1 MKIRALDQT
10 LLIRALNSTKQSYF
24 PSYVGLRLIGKNLAS
39 DTSAYLHRLLLR
51 RLKSC
56 EKWSYK
62 SFQLYKGSKFSG
74 GKQEHEY
81 RDCLAPSP
89 TSALAGALVLG
100 LLAKS
105 QAFQVSP
112 RVYSYRW
119 PATANSGS
127 SYQFFA
133 EGYKARNRDIF
144 SALQGS
150 DNVAVVTDIARF
162 YPSVKTDLIQKNLD
176 ELLHS
181 IPSDQSPDGL
191 SNFFRQLLLAGGGG
205 IPIGPAAGHLLG
217 HVALK
222 KVDEQLEK
230 KYGSAYFRYV
240 DDIVIVCNKNDRS
253 SVEAGIRASVE
264 SSDLRLNALKTEILN
279 GNEWHGSMLSSDI
292 AEGDDFRSF
301 TRDISIYLALYPD
314 RVSTLTIR
322 FLDAGLSIPLNRLKT
337 LAGYSP
343 FIYFIKRW
351 NKSTGM
357 MRSLRILTLD
367 IDYFLQRALALK
379 KRYEESLKEICNEP
393 KLSPHLRRWK
403 VQRARR
409 VVNTLFYLRA
419 FSEWKANEAVFSLFP
434 ELVEQ
439 AALAIALR
447 TGEVNPILPF
457 FGQAPAAF
465 AELWHEH
472 GGRPATLRPETALS
486 GPKVNSLVL
495 LRLHGVIS
503 ESALPS
509 ELNGVDGRL
518 LSATCD
524 QTPIARTNPDLTFD
538 DEFESLRLGTNG
550 AEISEVSRTRH
561 SISEGSPLEALSLF
575 GSEYLS

>member
-1 MKIRALDQT
+1 MKPRAPDQT
-10 LLIRALNSTKQSYF
+10 LLVRALNSTRQSYF

-39 DTSAYLHRLLLR
+39 DASAYLHQLLVR

-56 EKWSYK
+56 ENWSYK
-62 SFQLYKGSKFSG
+62 SFQLYKGTKFAN

-89 TSALAGALVLG
+89 SSALAGALVLG

-119 PATANSGS
+119 PASVNSGS
-127 SYQFFA
+127 SYRFFA
-133 EGYKARNRDIF
+133 EGYKARNREIF
-144 SALQGS
+144 NALQGS
-150 DNVAVVTDIARF
+150 DNIAVVTDIKRF
-162 YPSVKTDLIQKNLD
+162 YPSVKTDHVQKNLD
-176 ELLHS
+176 ELLRLL
-181 IPSDQSPDGL
+181 PADQSTDGI
-191 SNFFRQLLLAGGGG
+191 SNFFRQLLCAGGGG

-230 KYGSAYFRYV
+230 RYGASYFRYV
-240 DDIVIVCNKNDRS
+240 DDIVIVCDRNDRR
-253 SVEAGIRASVE
+253 SVEDGIRASVE
-264 SSDLRLNALKTEILN
+264 SSDLQLNASKTEILN
-279 GNEWHGSMLSSDI
+279 RNEWQGNMLRSDI
-292 AEGDDFRSF
+292 PEGDDFRSF

-314 RVSTLTIR
+314 RAPKLAIR
-322 FLDAGLSIPLNRLKT
+322 FLDAGLSVPLNRLKI

-343 FIYFIKRW
+343 FIYFVRRW

-367 IDYFLQRALALK
+367 LDYFLQRALALK
-379 KRYEESLKEICNEP
+379 KRYEDALKEICNEP
-393 KLSPHLRRWK
+393 ELSPHLRRWK
-403 VQRARR
+403 IQRARR

-419 FSEWKANEAVFSLFP
+419 FSEWQDREVVFSLFP

-439 AALAIALR
+439 AALAVALR
-447 TGEVNPILPF
+447 TGAVNPILPF

-472 GGRPATLRPETALS
+472 GGRPAILKPETELTDPQVS
-486 GPKVNSLVL
+486 SLVL

-503 ESALPS
+503 ESDLPTVS
-509 ELNGVDGRL
+509 EGANRRL
-518 LSATCD
+518 LSATSD
-524 QTPIARTNPDLTFD
+524 KTPIARTNPDLTFD
-538 DEFESLRLGTNG
+538 DEFESLRLGTSG
-550 AEISEVSRTRH
+550 SEISELTRTRH